1 MTSTVLVTGGNRGI
15 GLEIVRGYAQAGLK
29 VLLGCR
35 DEEAGEEIKK
45 DIVGKDIQIIEINLS
60 NEAAAKENIMRA
72 QAIYGGVDVLVNNA
86 GVLHEEDWQDV
97 SSDSLKEAMQVH
109 VNGPL
114 TLIQQILPG
123 MRERGYGR
131 IVNVSSGWG
140 AFSEGMEGPL
150 AYAVSKA
157 GLNALTKH
165 LAAQVAGEKNIKINA
180 MCPGWVHTRMG
191 GRDAPRT
198 PQQGAETAVWLGQLG
213 EDGPSGQFFRDKKSI
228 GW

>member
-15 GLEIVRGYAQAGLK
+15 GLEIVRGYAQAGFK

-157 GLNALTKH
+157 ALNALTKH

-213 EDGPSGQFFRDKKSI
+213 EDGPSGQFFRDKKAI